1 MPQSQISPRRRH
13 QMALVLTTLLGAGCG
28 TAPPPSPAVPQN
40 APVTEYQM
48 EPIKIT
54 AVKGP
59 DGVHI
64 ESFDAAELFEQGG
77 AALSEK
83 RFDDAIA
90 AYDRLLKEFN
100 DSRYIKAALYN
111 CGLAYQGK
119 KDWAGAIARFKV
131 LIDQYAATPD
141 AKDAQFQLAPPTPSR
156 RTGRPRP
163 RSSPRSCSAP
173 T

>member
-1 MPQSQISPRRRH
+1 
-13 QMALVLTTLLGAGCG
+13 
-28 TAPPPSPAVPQN
+28 
-40 APVTEYQM
+40 M

-54 AVKGP
+54 AVHGP

-90 AYDRLLKEFN
+90 RYDRPLKEFN

-119 KDWAGAIARFKV
+119 KDWAA
-131 LIDQYAATPD
+131 
-141 AKDAQFQLAPPTPSR
+141 PSR
-156 RTGRPRP
+156 ASR
-163 RSSPRSCSAP
+163 C
-173 T
+173 